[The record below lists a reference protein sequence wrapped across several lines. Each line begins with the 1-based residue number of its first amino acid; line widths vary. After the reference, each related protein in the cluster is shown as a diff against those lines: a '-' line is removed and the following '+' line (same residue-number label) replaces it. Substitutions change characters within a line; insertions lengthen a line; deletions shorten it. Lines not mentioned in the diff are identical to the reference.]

1 MYKLVDI
8 SGNTFVLYFTC
19 KSLTS
24 MIW

>member
-8 SGNTFVLYFTC
+8 SGNTFVLYFIC